1 MVEQPRVAVEPLPR
15 NAINHM
21 VATAAATLWSFTTDR
36 PFAEVTHPA
45 FLSRLHDAVRAG
57 DQVLFS
63 AGPPDARVHGTMVVT
78 GIGPQVA
85 NQPRL
90 VHTEVLARTREP
102 ASRKL
107 RVV

>member
-1 MVEQPRVAVEPLPR
+1 MVEPLPR
-15 NAINHM
+15 NALAL
-21 VATAAATLWSFTTDR
+21 VAAATPMSLWAFATDR
-36 PFAEVTHPA
+36 PFAEVTAPT
-45 FLSRLHDAVRAG
+45 FLSRGHDALRPG
-57 DQVLFS
+57 DQIAFS
-63 AGPPDARVHGTMVVT
+63 CGPEGERVHGTLVVT

-85 NQPRL
+85 NQPRR